1 MPALLARHKRH
12 HVGVVITGER
22 AFEPDNVQRNVILN
36 RSAPPFDKPEL
47 RRAMALSVD
56 RKAFIDTLTQGA
68 GQVGGALLAPPEG
81 IWGMPEDLMRQL
93 PGYDPD
99 VAKNRDEARAIM
111 AKLGYG
117 PSKRLKLKVSAR
129 DIPPYRDPAV
139 LLIDQLKDIY
149 IDAELELIETSVWYP
164 KVIRKDFTI
173 GLNLTGNGID
183 DPDQTLFENYACGS
197 ASNYDGY
204 CNRDLDKLFEQQ
216 SMEADEEKRKAIVFE
231 IDRRLAEDV
240 PRKGYT
246 PMINSIYN
254 NHRMEDVWLDE

>member
-1 MPALLARHKRH
+1 MWRL
-12 HVGVVITGER
+12 VIHAKWQTG
-22 AFEPDNVQRNVILN
+22 PH
-36 RSAPPFDKPEL
+36 
-47 RRAMALSVD
+47 
-56 RKAFIDTLTQGA
+56 
-68 GQVGGALLAPPEG
+68 
-81 IWGMPEDLMRQL
+81 L

-183 DPDQTLFENYACGS
+183 DPDQTLFENYAAGPTATTTAIATATSTRCSSSSRWRPMRRS
-197 ASNYDGY
+197 ARRSCSRSSAAWPRTSPGRF
-204 CNRDLDKLFEQQ
+204 CTTAARAPAGIPT
-216 SMEADEEKRKAIVFE
+216 SRAI
-231 IDRRLAEDV
+231 RR
-240 PRKGYT
+240 
-246 PMINSIYN
+246 
-254 NHRMEDVWLDE
+254 